1 MDIQIGDILIMKK
14 PHPCGECR
22 FTVGRVGMDLRIRC
36 NGCGREVMVARAKVE
51 KNIRRVMRGGEELDR
66 RQLAQRRLSKP
77 GCRTGRKSVS
87 SPGGGFSL
95 RGLGGTQ
102 YGC

>member
-22 FTVGRVGMDLRIRC
+22 FTVGRVGMDFRIRC

-51 KNIRRVMRGGEELDR
+51 KNFRRVMRGGEELDR
-66 RQLAQRRLSKP
+66 SQLAKRRL
-77 GCRTGRKSVS
+77 
-87 SPGGGFSL
+87 
-95 RGLGGTQ
+95 
-102 YGC
+102 